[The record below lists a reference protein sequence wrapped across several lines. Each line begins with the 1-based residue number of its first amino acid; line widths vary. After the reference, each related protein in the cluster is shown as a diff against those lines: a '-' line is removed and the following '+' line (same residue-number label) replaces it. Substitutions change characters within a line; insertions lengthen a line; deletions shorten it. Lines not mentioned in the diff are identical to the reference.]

1 MWWLSSLI
9 MGSILSAVGAFL
21 NAGMTSGLGVGFGSL
36 RTECA

>member
-1 MWWLSSLI
+1 MRRLSSLV

-36 RTECA
+36 RKQRA